1 MNDDKLASTEATGIG
16 GFARLA
22 QEEDSLSRGCR
33 IDRIIAARSD

>member
-22 QEEDSLSRGCR
+22 LEEEGFNA
-33 IDRIIAARSD
+33 I